1 MLGIGR
7 QLCITL
13 AKSSPKVK
21 VFALAKTQSNL
32 DSLKAEFPNIETI
45 CVDLGDWNATR
56 LAVESVLPID
66 GLVNNAGTSVLA
78 PMLETTPEM
87 IDMYA
92 TIIEIEIHTYDMTL
106 YKRSGIFSGVWTY
119 ENP

>member
-92 TIIEIEIHTYDMTL
+92 KIIEIYDSVQNKGFNFGSTN
-106 YKRSGIFSGVWTY
+106 V
-119 ENP
+119 